1 MPYFI
6 FQVTPGP
13 TDLIKR
19 VEKIEYHKSFKD
31 AKTSARAMRAELA
44 EDSPITYK
52 VVFAASE
59 LEAEEMMMEK
69 REAPI
74 LREWEK

>member
-1 MPYFI
+1 
-6 FQVTPGP
+6 
-13 TDLIKR
+13 
-19 VEKIEYHKSFKD
+19 
-31 AKTSARAMRAELA
+31 MRAELA
-44 EDSPITYK
+44 EDSQITYK